1 MGILS
6 SRIGQCLIINYY
18 IYYSIATFCEQ
29 LIEQNTFSL
38 LSWGIYTKKYVTSD
52 LIFLKHT
59 RLLQVT
65 LEYSGAPAREV
76 YAVEHHG

>member
-38 LSWGIYTKKYVTSD
+38 LSWGIYISYERLD
-52 LIFLKHT
+52 LSQTHT
-59 RLLQVT
+59 PFT
-65 LEYSGAPAREV
+65 GNP
-76 YAVEHHG
+76 